1 MRITVFGATRGTGRR
16 FVRLALERGHEV
28 EVVARRP
35 EAVTDRHPNLTVRRG
50 DVLAPETVGVEG
62 ADAVVYV
69 VGPSGRG
76 PTNLYSEG
84 GRNVMDAMAR
94 QGVRRIVAVT
104 NALGDQPSDTMPQRL
119 LKRLVRRV
127 FLEAACRD
135 ARLLEREIRTR
146 DLDWTVVQPPRLTNG
161 PARGAYRT
169 AVGDGVRGGVLI
181 SREDLAGYL
190 LKALEDSGTVHSV
203 ISVAY

>member
-1 MRITVFGATRGTGRR
+1 MRITVFGATRGTGRH

-28 EVVARRP
+28 EAVARKP
-35 EAVTDRHPNLTVRRG
+35 EAVTDRHPNLTVRGG
-50 DVLAPETVGVEG
+50 DVLAPETIDVKG

-69 VGPSGRG
+69 VGPSGGG

-94 QGVRRIVAVT
+94 QGVRRIVVVT
-104 NALGDQPSDTMPQRL
+104 NALGDQPSDTTPQRL
-119 LKRLVRRV
+119 LKRLVRRI

-161 PARGAYRT
+161 AATGAYRT
-169 AVGDGVRGGVLI
+169 AAGDAVRGGMRI
-181 SREDLAGYL
+181 SRADLAAYM
-190 LKALEDSGTVHSV
+190 LKALEDPGNVHSM
-203 ISVAY
+203 IGIAY

>member
-28 EVVARRP
+28 EAVARKP

-50 DVLAPETVGVEG
+50 DVLAPETVDVKG
-62 ADAVVYV
+62 ADAVVYL

-84 GRNVMDAMAR
+84 GGNVMDAMAR
-94 QGVRRIVAVT
+94 QGVRRIVVVT
-104 NALGDQPSDTMPQRL
+104 NALDDQPADSAPQRL
-119 LKRLVRRV
+119 LKRLVRRF
-127 FLEAACRD
+127 FLEAVCRD
-135 ARLLEREIRTR
+135 TRLLEREISTR
-146 DLDWTVVQPPRLTNG
+146 DLDWTVVRPPRLTNG
-161 PARGAYRT
+161 RATGAYRT
-169 AVGDGVRGGVLI
+169 AVGDGVRGGVRL

-190 LKALEDSGTVHSV
+190 LKALEDPGTVRST
-203 ISVAY
+203 IGIAY